1 MVSKPNTTSAHL
13 SHSLFLKALF
23 HLNTVFLS
31 QKSAS
36 AKSAFLGAK
45 QYHTVTLPGK
55 QILLNI
61 DWTKEVFLFFYLQ
74 QKLLKLLESE
84 TQYDV
89 YPCLQMFN
97 QCPFRGSC
105 AYKQHCG
112 NYIRCCKEQM
122 CELVVSWGKIIP
134 SPLSRNVHSAVQL

>member
-1 MVSKPNTTSAHL
+1 MSKPNTTSAHL

-23 HLNTVFLS
+23 YLNTVFLS
-31 QKSAS
+31 QKSTS

-45 QYHTVTLPGK
+45 QSHTVTLSER
-55 QILLNI
+55 QILLNT
-61 DWTKEVFLFFYLQ
+61 DWTKDVVCVVFFLP
-74 QKLLKLLESE
+74 QKLLKLLEKK

-105 AYKQHCG
+105 AYKQHRS
-112 NYIRCCKEQM
+112 NYIHCCKEQM
-122 CELVVSWGKIIP
+122 CKLVVSWGKIIP